1 MPDGTATVAGNGY
14 EPTGELT
21 CTPHACRGSMSEVA
35 LAARRCSSGQAVLK
49 DGQWVAQG
57 DPMEAALD
65 AFARRAGVDVSAEIR
80 AAPERARFPFDARR
94 RRMSVVAGNRV
105 LVKGAPDAI
114 LSRCRQQPAATEAL
128 RRLAGRGLRVIAVA
142 TRAVTGDAPTTAE
155 EAERDLTLLG
165 LVALEDPPRPG
176 AAAAL
181 AACRRAGISV
191 AMITGDHPDTARA
204 IAREVGLTVGDDRV
218 LTGHELPADRARLGE
233 LLDQDGTVV
242 ARVTPEDKLRIAE
255 ALQARGHVVAMTGDG
270 VNDAPALQ
278 AAAIGVAMGKSGTDV
293 AREAADLV
301 LLDDDFSTIVAAVEQ
316 GRSTF
321 ANIRRFLTYHLT
333 DNVAE
338 LAPFVVWALSG
349 GTFPLAIGVLQVLAL
364 DIGTDVLPALALGAE
379 PLMTAVLRI
388 VSGSANPGLASAVAN
403 HLGVESDG
411 CNLARYPDVELRPT
425 IGNVCGAD
433 VYVVQPTAPPVN
445 EHIVELLLL
454 LDTCHR
460 SRAARVTAV
469 VPYFGYARQDRRT
482 ATGQALG
489 SAVVANAIAD
499 AGADRLVVVDQ
510 HTPALEA
517 QCRIP
522 VEILTAVPT
531 LSGELAP
538 GLPEGSVVV
547 ATGFGCGQAG
557 RAVRGNLARP
567 VAVVRKQRE
576 SGAAVSALDIAAD
589 VRGRPAVII
598 DDMIT
603 TGATIEAAAGLLRL
617 RDAAPDICRGCDA
630 GAVPRRRQ
638 PLTRPRPGARAR
650 HRHGGVQGSE
660 HRDRGVLDCADAR
673 HGNLILPTERPWD
686 VLVRS

>member
-1 MPDGTATVAGNGY
+1 MV
-14 EPTGELT
+14 
-21 CTPHACRGSMSEVA
+21 
-35 LAARRCSSGQAVLK
+35 
-49 DGQWVAQG
+49 
-57 DPMEAALD
+57 
-65 AFARRAGVDVSAEIR
+65 
-80 AAPERARFPFDARR
+80 
-94 RRMSVVAGNRV
+94 
-105 LVKGAPDAI
+105 
-114 LSRCRQQPAATEAL
+114 
-128 RRLAGRGLRVIAVA
+128 
-142 TRAVTGDAPTTAE
+142 
-155 EAERDLTLLG
+155 
-165 LVALEDPPRPG
+165 
-176 AAAAL
+176 
-181 AACRRAGISV
+181 
-191 AMITGDHPDTARA
+191 TGDHPGTARA
-204 IAREVGLTVGDDRV
+204 IAREVGLSVGDDA
-218 LTGHELPADRARLGE
+218 GAHRARA
-233 LLDQDGTVV
+233 
-242 ARVTPEDKLRIAE
+242 ARRHEPGSAHSSIRTASSSPASPRTSSASPSP
-255 ALQARGHVVAMTGDG
+255 AGPWARRRHDRRRGQRRPRSAGGRDRRRHG
-270 VNDAPALQ
+270 Q
-278 AAAIGVAMGKSGTDV
+278 SGTDV

-301 LLDDDFSTIVAAVEQ
+301 LLDDDFGTIVAAVEQ

-630 GAVPRRRQ
+630 GAVPAAVNR
-638 PLTRPRPGARAR
+638 L
-650 HRHGGVQGSE
+650 
-660 HRDRGVLDCADAR
+660 RGLDLGR
-673 HGNLILPTERPWD
+673 
-686 VLVRS
+686 VLVTDTVASKEASTVIEVCSIAPTLDMGT